1 MRASVLFFYFL
12 CLALNASATEYH
24 FDFYLDLKC
33 NLENREDFGVNIQF
47 FDYDVV
53 LNGPDQITDQYI
65 NTFPIGKRSFFKV
78 IGSISGDEW
87 LSNYFDVR
95 MTLYHNCNNKKD
107 ESLVEVTLEPL
118 FEISN
123 DKLDKYYLYEMALD
137 ITNLEGHSTY
147 KGQLVES

>member
-1 MRASVLFFYFL
+1 MRGSVLFFYFL
-12 CLALNASATEYH
+12 CLVLSTLATEYH
-24 FDFYLDLKC
+24 FDFHIGFTC
-33 NLENREDFGVNIQF
+33 HIEGREEYGVNIQF
-47 FDYDVV
+47 FDYDVI

-65 NTFPIGKRSFFKV
+65 NTFSVVKHAFFKV
-78 IGSISGDEW
+78 SGSISGDEW

-95 MTLYHNCNNKKD
+95 MTLYHTCNNKKD
-107 ESLVEVTLEPL
+107 ESLAEITLEPL

-123 DKLDKYYLYEMALD
+123 DKPNKYYQYNMAMD